1 MIAYRNHNCNCI
13 SCFRHRGGILA
24 EYYHN
29 EIEINVTNANE
40 NITGTYYGDWGM
52 QVKIL
57 ETGEVYSDG
66 EFVANLLYQGVVT
79 EDTANFT
86 GAVTVCEN
94 RAQINSTCTY
104 MKFDYDYFA
113 WDNETDSGII
123 NFTSDA
129 DRYGI
134 VNPIYPHQYTVID
147 DEERD
152 NCCVDTCVE
161 IW

>member
-1 MIAYRNHNCNCI
+1 M
-13 SCFRHRGGILA
+13 
-24 EYYHN
+24 
-29 EIEINVTNANE
+29 
-40 NITGTYYGDWGM
+40 
-52 QVKIL
+52 
-57 ETGEVYSDG
+57 
-66 EFVANLLYQGVVT
+66 ANLLYQGVVT

-147 DEERD
+147 DAERD

-161 IW
+161 IWYTVVHLLR